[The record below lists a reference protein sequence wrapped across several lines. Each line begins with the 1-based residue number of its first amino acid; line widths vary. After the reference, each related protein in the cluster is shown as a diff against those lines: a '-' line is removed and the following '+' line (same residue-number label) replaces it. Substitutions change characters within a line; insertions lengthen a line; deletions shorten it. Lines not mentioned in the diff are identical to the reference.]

1 MDSFSLSSLS
11 AFRLLWCIQTIEK
24 RLDVEENKPEQPLL
38 SMHRAQLS
46 ISFQNLQHAANLLYN
61 LLDMSVE
68 SKAVIKT
75 NT

>member
-1 MDSFSLSSLS
+1 M
-11 AFRLLWCIQTIEK
+11 
-24 RLDVEENKPEQPLL
+24 EENKPEQPLL

-46 ISFQNLQHAANLLYN
+46 ISFQNLQHAANLLYI